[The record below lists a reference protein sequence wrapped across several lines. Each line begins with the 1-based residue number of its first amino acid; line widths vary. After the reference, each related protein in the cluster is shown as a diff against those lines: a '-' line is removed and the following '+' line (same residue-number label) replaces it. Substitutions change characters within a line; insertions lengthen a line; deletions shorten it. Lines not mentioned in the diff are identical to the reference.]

1 MAAPGNQAFGRPP
14 ERKSR
19 RTHKNSRDG
28 CPNCKAKRIKCTE
41 ELPSCANC
49 VKKNY
54 RCGYL
59 DFPREK
65 LEMIRQKNYRRKQA
79 ELERIVESDPRSI
92 SDSKS
97 LLEGDFN
104 SRLSHNNNMD
114 ANDYNLEAYSDSSSM
129 NDSKPNSNVD
139 KNQQNPVIQEPGYT
153 TTASNSSHSR
163 YGDMLQNDYYS
174 NTEMNNQDSDTYP
187 YEDSSYS
194 SAGNSFHSFHVAG
207 YKNRDVYSHSQ
218 LDVPPPLQFSYTNG
232 VFNDDM
238 IAEQIP
244 LGFRPNEY
252 MNVSNVELQNSP
264 TYLLEHEISKTH
276 PASTGSPLPN
286 AISSPQTFTLLKI
299 PFKCQNFFLRRYL
312 KYYRNSF
319 KYLVNQEYRSYF
331 APTWTKATF
340 SSFWTSLYN
349 QAMVLDMYFSFLM
362 DRSLALLYR
371 TCDIITNSD
380 IVVSDASDAVY
391 SIKEGSTFT
400 KRDLSLFANK
410 SYVYYG
416 AAIRDIRKSINN
428 VHIEYPT
435 KLSLFSTWSNLIHV
449 HSNIHTF
456 CLMSCGTS
464 SLSIKILT
472 EANSIE
478 DVTPTIKMMFDN
490 FNRFSTGSFVPDY
503 PFDIMLELYC
513 DFLEFKNFVG
523 ENGKNVEEKK
533 KKGVSLQGGLARH
546 DFYELKTFLEELIN
560 DYYPKIKQ
568 INDYYKLQK
577 NIDDNSGNIYFTSTS
592 LLYNLLTSWV
602 MKLPS
607 SLYSLGSHCSPS
619 NKVLYLFYFAVGKAL
634 FHVLSPIRSIMIVDT
649 CHIFCPKVDFD
660 PTIFMPQSEILD
672 HESYQFLKNICTKLS
687 RVISFF
693 NHRLSLYA
701 SYLSNHSNLHEEYLR
716 FIPREEG
723 DSDAPDYKDVL
734 HILPPKM
741 NTHERFITSFEREKI
756 EAYHFPVF
764 DLQDQNLAYQDLME
778 QERFLQEK
786 RIHSLPNTINLDSG
800 LCNHDFDPS
809 SIVNFVHSTSFRY
822 WQAHPVPLE
831 DYRIRLHNYDA
842 SRREIVKA
850 LKHLDA
856 EPSQ

>member
-49 VKKNY
+49 MKKNY

-65 LEMIRQKNYRRKQA
+65 LEMIRQKNYRKKQA

-92 SDSKS
+92 SDSKL

-104 SRLSHNNNMD
+104 NRLSHHNNVD
-114 ANDYNLEAYSDSSSM
+114 PNDYNLEAYLDSSSM
-129 NDSKPNSNVD
+129 NDSKPNLNVD
-139 KNQQNPVIQEPGYT
+139 KNPQNPVIQEPGYT
-153 TTASNSSHSR
+153 TTASSSSHSR
-163 YGDMLQNDYYS
+163 YGDMLQNDCYS
-174 NTEMNNQDSDTYP
+174 NAEMNTQDSDTYP

-194 SAGNSFHSFHVAG
+194 LAGNSFHSFHVAG
-207 YKNRDVYSHSQ
+207 YKNRDVYSYSQ

-244 LGFRPNEY
+244 TGFRPNEY

-286 AISSPQTFTLLKI
+286 AISSPHTFTLLKI
-299 PFKCQNFFLRRYL
+299 PFKYQNFFLRRYL

-319 KYLVNQEYRSYF
+319 KYLVNQEYIGYF
-331 APTWTKATF
+331 APAWTKTTF
-340 SSFWTSLYN
+340 SSFWTSLFN

-380 IVVSDASDAVY
+380 IVVSDTSDAVY
-391 SIKEGSTFT
+391 SNKEGSNLS

-472 EANSIE
+472 EANSID

-503 PFDIMLELYC
+503 PFDVMLELYC
-513 DFLEFKNFVG
+513 DFLEFKNFIG

-533 KKGVSLQGGLARH
+533 KKGVSLQGGLARY

-560 DYYPKIKQ
+560 DYYPKMKQ
-568 INDYYKLQK
+568 INDYYKSQK
-577 NIDDNSGNIYFTSTS
+577 NINDDSGNIYFTSTS

-672 HESYQFLKNICTKLS
+672 NELYQFLKNICSKLS
-687 RVISFF
+687 RVIMFF

-701 SYLSNHSNLHEEYLR
+701 SYLSNDSNLHEEYLR

-723 DSDAPDYKDVL
+723 VSDAPDYKDVL

-741 NTHERFITSFEREKI
+741 NTHERFITSFERERI
-756 EAYHFPVF
+756 EACHFPVF
-764 DLQDQNLAYQDLME
+764 DLHDQNLAYQDLME

-786 RIHSLPNTINLDSG
+786 RIHLLPNTINLDSG

-809 SIVNFVHSTSFRY
+809 SIVNFVHSALFSY

-850 LKHLDA
+850 LEHLDA
-856 EPSQ
+856 EPFQ

>member
-65 LEMIRQKNYRRKQA
+65 LEMIKQKNLRKKQA

-92 SDSKS
+92 SDSKL

-104 SRLSHNNNMD
+104 SRLPHHNNMD
-114 ANDYNLEAYSDSSSM
+114 SNDYNLEAYLDSSSM
-129 NDSKPNSNVD
+129 NDPRSNLNLD
-139 KNQQNPVIQEPGYT
+139 INYHHPIIQEPGYT
-153 TTASNSSHSR
+153 TTTSNSSQK
-163 YGDMLQNDYYS
+163 YEDVFQNDYYNNADI
-174 NTEMNNQDSDTYP
+174 NTQNSDTYH

-194 SAGNSFHSFHVAG
+194 LAGNTLHSFHVAG

-218 LDVPPPLQFSYTNG
+218 LDVPPPLQFSYTND
-232 VFNDDM
+232 VFSDDM
-238 IAEQIP
+238 IAEKIP
-244 LGFRPNEY
+244 SGFRPNEY
-252 MNVSNVELQNSP
+252 MNDINVELQNSP

-276 PASTGSPLPN
+276 PVSIGSPLPN

-299 PFKCQNFFLRRYL
+299 PFKYQNFFLRRYL

-331 APTWTKATF
+331 APTWNKTTF

-371 TCDIITNSD
+371 TCDVITNSN
-380 IVVSDASDAVY
+380 IVVSDPSDAVY
-391 SIKEGSTFT
+391 NKKEGSTFT

-464 SLSIKILT
+464 SLSVKILT
-472 EANSIE
+472 EANSID
-478 DVTPTIKMMFDN
+478 DVTPTIKVMFDN
-490 FNRFSTGSFVPDY
+490 FNRFCTGALVPDY

-523 ENGKNVEEKK
+523 ENGKNMEEKK
-533 KKGVSLQGGLARH
+533 ERGISLQGGLTRH

-577 NIDDNSGNIYFTSTS
+577 TINDNSSNIYFTSTS

-672 HESYQFLKNICTKLS
+672 HELYQFLKTLCTKLS
-687 RVISFF
+687 RVILFF

-701 SYLSNHSNLHEEYLR
+701 SYLSNHTSLHEEYLR
-716 FIPREEG
+716 FIPREEE
-723 DSDAPDYKDVL
+723 SDAPDYKDVL
-734 HILPPKM
+734 QILPPKM
-741 NTHERFITSFEREKI
+741 NTRERFITSFGRERI
-756 EAYHFPVF
+756 EASHFPVF

-778 QERFLQEK
+778 QEKLLQK
-786 RIHSLPNTINLDSG
+786 RRIHLLPNTIDLDSG
-800 LCNHDFDPS
+800 LSNHDYDPS
-809 SIVNFVHSTSFRY
+809 SIVNFVHGTLFRY
-822 WQAHPVPLE
+822 
-831 DYRIRLHNYDA
+831 
-842 SRREIVKA
+842 
-850 LKHLDA
+850 
-856 EPSQ
+856 